1 MAKVQSIWLV
11 VTIVVAGLFAMWYVK
26 KNCPHKEGM
35 TGFGVTSGL
44 AFNNRTAYCQPG
56 NEAQGGSWSGGCF
69 LPHRVIV

>member
-1 MAKVQSIWLV
+1 MKTQNLLLIIAVIIVAMMA
-11 VTIVVAGLFAMWYVK
+11 FK
-26 KNCPHKEGM
+26 KMKCTWNDRENM

-56 NEAQGGSWSGGCF
+56 NGDSFSGGCF